1 MSGSTTREQ
10 RREAAL
16 FATLT
21 TLAAALTAAAL
32 TALVAL

>member
-1 MSGSTTREQ
+1 MSESTTHEQ

-21 TLAAALTAAAL
+21 TLAAALTAAVL
-32 TALVAL
+32 TALVLL